1 MFHTF
6 KELMRTQ
13 IGLCMVVLTIMGEG
27 SPLYLLTK
35 KDCGRNGD
43 HEIQLVLATH
53 CLKEAQ
59 EAFAN
64 EIISELARDT
74 KCECKL

>member
-13 IGLCMVVLTIMGEG
+13 IAHCTVVLTIMGNG

-35 KDCGRNGD
+35 KDCGRSGD

-53 CLKEAQ
+53 SLKEAQ

-64 EIISELARDT
+64 EIISEIARET
-74 KCECKL
+74 K